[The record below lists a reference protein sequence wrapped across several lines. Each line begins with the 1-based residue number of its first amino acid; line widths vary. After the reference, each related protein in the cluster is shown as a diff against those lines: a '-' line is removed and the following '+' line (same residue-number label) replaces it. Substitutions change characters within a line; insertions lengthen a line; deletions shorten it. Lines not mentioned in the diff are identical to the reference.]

1 MKLFKHYIFLAML
14 VISLILL
21 FSSCKNQKDF
31 SNNNNKT
38 KTEKQVSTKKE
49 EKLEPNEDKTEPNE
63 AKTEPNED
71 KTAPNEE
78 KVDRNEDVVW
88 DEVTEN
94 GVDEE
99 LLLKNIDEKTLTFIA
114 QQFQDICKKIGEGEW
129 YHDVMDS
136 KQYHNVILL
145 GNKAMKP
152 LFLIIYK
159 SPIAGLYEWICSK
172 ALTEISGFDFSN
184 ENNGAGWGNS
194 KEFLE
199 MFIDRVLEQKSN
211 YFQFPVDFNLNH
223 TTKFSCP
230 SPLLQ

>member
-14 VISLILL
+14 VICLTLL

-49 EKLEPNEDKTEPNE
+49 EKLEPSEDKL
-63 AKTEPNED
+63 EPNED
-71 KTAPNEE
+71 
-78 KVDRNEDVVW
+78 KVDRNEDIVW

-114 QQFQDICKKIGEGEW
+114 QQFQDICTKIGEKEKKDKFYWLKGEW

-145 GNKAMKP
+145 DKKAMKP

-199 MFIDRVLEQKSN
+199 MFIDRVLEQK
-211 YFQFPVDFNLNH
+211 
-223 TTKFSCP
+223 K
-230 SPLLQ
+230 

>member
-14 VISLILL
+14 VICLILL

-31 SNNNNKT
+31 SNNNNKI

-49 EKLEPNEDKTEPNE
+49 EKLEPNEDK
-63 AKTEPNED
+63 
-71 KTAPNEE
+71 
-78 KVDRNEDVVW
+78 VDRNEDIVW

-114 QQFQDICKKIGEGEW
+114 QQFQDICEKIGEKEKKDRFYWLKGEW

-199 MFIDRVLEQKSN
+199 MFIDRVLEQK
-211 YFQFPVDFNLNH
+211 
-223 TTKFSCP
+223 K
-230 SPLLQ
+230 

>member
-1 MKLFKHYIFLAML
+1 MKFFKHYIFLAML
-14 VISLILL
+14 VICLILL

-31 SNNNNKT
+31 SNNNNKI

-49 EKLEPNEDKTEPNE
+49 EKLEPNEDTTE
-63 AKTEPNED
+63 
-71 KTAPNEE
+71 PNEE
-78 KVDRNEDVVW
+78 KVDRNEDIVW

-114 QQFQDICKKIGEGEW
+114 QQFQDICKKIGEKEKKDKFYWLKGEW

-172 ALTEISGFDFSN
+172 ALTEISRFDFSN

-194 KEFLE
+194 KECLE
-199 MFIDRVLEQKSN
+199 MFIDRVLEQK
-211 YFQFPVDFNLNH
+211 
-223 TTKFSCP
+223 K
-230 SPLLQ
+230 

>member
-14 VISLILL
+14 VICLILF

-49 EKLEPNEDKTEPNE
+49 EKLEPNEDKTEPRE
-63 AKTEPNED
+63 DTTEPNED
-71 KTAPNEE
+71 TTEPNEE
-78 KVDRNEDVVW
+78 KVDRNEDIVW

-114 QQFQDICKKIGEGEW
+114 QQFQDICTKIGEKEKKDKFYWLKGEW

-199 MFIDRVLEQKSN
+199 MFIDRVLEQK
-211 YFQFPVDFNLNH
+211 
-223 TTKFSCP
+223 K
-230 SPLLQ
+230 

>member
-14 VISLILL
+14 VICLILL

-31 SNNNNKT
+31 SNNNNKI
-38 KTEKQVSTKKE
+38 KTENQVSTKKE

-63 AKTEPNED
+63 D
-71 KTAPNEE
+71 I
-78 KVDRNEDVVW
+78 VW

-114 QQFQDICKKIGEGEW
+114 QQFQDICTKIGEKEKKDKFYWLKGEW

-199 MFIDRVLEQKSN
+199 MFIDRVLERK
-211 YFQFPVDFNLNH
+211 
-223 TTKFSCP
+223 K
-230 SPLLQ
+230 

>member
-14 VISLILL
+14 VICPILL

-49 EKLEPNEDKTEPNE
+49 EKLE
-63 AKTEPNED
+63 
-71 KTAPNEE
+71 PNEE

-114 QQFQDICKKIGEGEW
+114 QQFQDICKKIGEKEKKDKFYWLKGEW

-199 MFIDRVLEQKSN
+199 MFIDRVLEQK
-211 YFQFPVDFNLNH
+211 
-223 TTKFSCP
+223 K
-230 SPLLQ
+230 

>member
-14 VISLILL
+14 VICLIFL

-31 SNNNNKT
+31 SNNNNKI

-49 EKLEPNEDKTEPNE
+49 EKLES
-63 AKTEPNED
+63 
-71 KTAPNEE
+71 NEE

-114 QQFQDICKKIGEGEW
+114 QQFQDICKKIGEKEKKDKFYWLKGEW

-194 KEFLE
+194 KECLE
-199 MFIDRVLEQKSN
+199 MFIDRVLEQK
-211 YFQFPVDFNLNH
+211 
-223 TTKFSCP
+223 K
-230 SPLLQ
+230 

>member
-14 VISLILL
+14 VICLILF
-21 FSSCKNQKDF
+21 FSSCKNQKNF
-31 SNNNNKT
+31 SNNNNKI

-63 AKTEPNED
+63 DKTEPNED
-71 KTAPNEE
+71 K
-78 KVDRNEDVVW
+78 VDRNEDIVW

-94 GVDEE
+94 GVNEE

-114 QQFQDICKKIGEGEW
+114 QQFQDICKKIGEKEKKDKFYWLKGEW

-199 MFIDRVLEQKSN
+199 MFIDRVLEQK
-211 YFQFPVDFNLNH
+211 
-223 TTKFSCP
+223 K
-230 SPLLQ
+230 

>member
-1 MKLFKHYIFLAML
+1 MKLFKHYIFLAIL
-14 VISLILL
+14 VICLIFL
-21 FSSCKNQKDF
+21 FSSSKNQKDF
-31 SNNNNKT
+31 SNNNNKI

-49 EKLEPNEDKTEPNE
+49 EKLESNEEKVDRNEDKTEPS
-63 AKTEPNED
+63 
-71 KTAPNEE
+71 EE

-114 QQFQDICKKIGEGEW
+114 QQFQDICKKIGEKEKKDKFYWLKGEW

-184 ENNGAGWGNS
+184 ENNGARWGNS
-194 KEFLE
+194 KECLE
-199 MFIDRVLEQKSN
+199 MFIDRVLEQK
-211 YFQFPVDFNLNH
+211 
-223 TTKFSCP
+223 K
-230 SPLLQ
+230 

>member
-14 VISLILL
+14 VICLILL

-31 SNNNNKT
+31 SNNNNKI

-49 EKLEPNEDKTEPNE
+49 EKLEPNEDKTEP
-63 AKTEPNED
+63 
-71 KTAPNEE
+71 
-78 KVDRNEDVVW
+78 NEDVVW

-114 QQFQDICKKIGEGEW
+114 QQFQDICKKIGEKEKKDKFYWLKGEW

-145 GNKAMKP
+145 DKKAMKP

-194 KEFLE
+194 KECLE
-199 MFIDRVLEQKSN
+199 MFIDRVLEQK
-211 YFQFPVDFNLNH
+211 
-223 TTKFSCP
+223 K
-230 SPLLQ
+230 

>member
-14 VISLILL
+14 VICLIFL

-31 SNNNNKT
+31 SNNNNKI

-63 AKTEPNED
+63 D
-71 KTAPNEE
+71 
-78 KVDRNEDVVW
+78 KVDRNEDIVW

-114 QQFQDICKKIGEGEW
+114 QQFQDICTKIGEKEKKDKFYWLKGEW

-172 ALTEISGFDFSN
+172 ALTEISRFDFSN

-199 MFIDRVLEQKSN
+199 MFIDRVLEQK
-211 YFQFPVDFNLNH
+211 
-223 TTKFSCP
+223 K
-230 SPLLQ
+230 

>member
-14 VISLILL
+14 VICLILL

-31 SNNNNKT
+31 SNNNNKI

-49 EKLEPNEDKTEPNE
+49 EKLE
-63 AKTEPNED
+63 
-71 KTAPNEE
+71 PNEE

-94 GVDEE
+94 GVNEE

-114 QQFQDICKKIGEGEW
+114 QQFQDICKKIGEKEKKDKFYWLKGEW

-199 MFIDRVLEQKSN
+199 MFIDRVLERK
-211 YFQFPVDFNLNH
+211 
-223 TTKFSCP
+223 K
-230 SPLLQ
+230 

>member
-14 VISLILL
+14 VICLILL

-31 SNNNNKT
+31 SNNNNKL

-49 EKLEPNEDKTEPNE
+49 EKLES
-63 AKTEPNED
+63 
-71 KTAPNEE
+71 NEE
-78 KVDRNEDVVW
+78 KVDRNEDKTEPSEEKVDRHEDVVW

-114 QQFQDICKKIGEGEW
+114 QQFQDICKKIGEKEKKDKFYWLKGEW

-145 GNKAMKP
+145 DKKAMKP

-172 ALTEISGFDFSN
+172 ALTGISGFDFSN

-199 MFIDRVLEQKSN
+199 MFIDRVLEQK
-211 YFQFPVDFNLNH
+211 
-223 TTKFSCP
+223 K
-230 SPLLQ
+230 

>member
-14 VISLILL
+14 VICLILF

-31 SNNNNKT
+31 SNNNNKI

-63 AKTEPNED
+63 AKTKPNED

-114 QQFQDICKKIGEGEW
+114 QQFQDICKKIGEKEKKDKFYWLKGEW

-152 LFLIIYK
+152 LFLVIYK

-199 MFIDRVLEQKSN
+199 MFIDRVLEQK
-211 YFQFPVDFNLNH
+211 
-223 TTKFSCP
+223 K
-230 SPLLQ
+230 

>member
-14 VISLILL
+14 VICLILL

-31 SNNNNKT
+31 SNNNNKI

-49 EKLEPNEDKTEPNE
+49 EKLEPTEDKTEP
-63 AKTEPNED
+63 TED
-71 KTAPNEE
+71 
-78 KVDRNEDVVW
+78 KVDRNEDIVW

-114 QQFQDICKKIGEGEW
+114 QQFQDICTKIGEKEKKDKFYWLKGEW

-199 MFIDRVLEQKSN
+199 MFIDRVLEREK
-211 YFQFPVDFNLNH
+211 
-223 TTKFSCP
+223 
-230 SPLLQ
+230 

>member
-14 VISLILL
+14 VICLILL

-31 SNNNNKT
+31 SNNNNKI

-49 EKLEPNEDKTEPNE
+49 VKLEPNEDKTEPS
-63 AKTEPNED
+63 ED
-71 KTAPNEE
+71 KTEPNEE

-114 QQFQDICKKIGEGEW
+114 QQFQDICKKIGEKEKKDKFYWLKGEW

-199 MFIDRVLEQKSN
+199 MFIDRVLEQK
-211 YFQFPVDFNLNH
+211 
-223 TTKFSCP
+223 K
-230 SPLLQ
+230 

>member
-14 VISLILL
+14 VICLILF

-31 SNNNNKT
+31 SNNNNKM

-49 EKLEPNEDKTEPNE
+49 EKLEPNEDK
-63 AKTEPNED
+63 
-71 KTAPNEE
+71 
-78 KVDRNEDVVW
+78 VDRNEDIVW

-99 LLLKNIDEKTLTFIA
+99 LLLKHIDEKTLTFIA
-114 QQFQDICKKIGEGEW
+114 QQLQDICTKIGEKEKKDKFYWLKGEW
-129 YHDVMDS
+129 YHDVIDS
-136 KQYHNVILL
+136 KQYNNVILL

-199 MFIDRVLEQKSN
+199 MFIDRVLEQK
-211 YFQFPVDFNLNH
+211 
-223 TTKFSCP
+223 K
-230 SPLLQ
+230 

>member
-14 VISLILL
+14 VICLILL

-31 SNNNNKT
+31 SNNNNKI

-49 EKLEPNEDKTEPNE
+49 EKLEPNEDKTEPS
-63 AKTEPNED
+63 ED
-71 KTAPNEE
+71 KTEPNEE

-99 LLLKNIDEKTLTFIA
+99 LLLKNIDEKTLTFVA
-114 QQFQDICKKIGEGEW
+114 QQFQDICKKIGEKEKKDKFYWLKGEW

-199 MFIDRVLEQKSN
+199 MFIDRVLEQK
-211 YFQFPVDFNLNH
+211 
-223 TTKFSCP
+223 K
-230 SPLLQ
+230 

>member
-14 VISLILL
+14 VICLILL

-31 SNNNNKT
+31 SNNNNKI

-63 AKTEPNED
+63 DKTEPNKE
-71 KTAPNEE
+71 KTETNEE

-114 QQFQDICKKIGEGEW
+114 QQFQDICKKIGEKEKKDKFYWLKGEW

-199 MFIDRVLEQKSN
+199 MFIDRVLEQK
-211 YFQFPVDFNLNH
+211 
-223 TTKFSCP
+223 K
-230 SPLLQ
+230 

>member
-14 VISLILL
+14 VICLILL

-49 EKLEPNEDKTEPNE
+49 EKLEPSEDKLEPNEDKTEPNE
-63 AKTEPNED
+63 DKTE
-71 KTAPNEE
+71 PNEE
-78 KVDRNEDVVW
+78 KVDRNEDIVW

-94 GVDEE
+94 GVNEE

-114 QQFQDICKKIGEGEW
+114 QQFQDICKKIGEKEKKDKFYWLKGEW

-199 MFIDRVLEQKSN
+199 MFIDRVLEQK
-211 YFQFPVDFNLNH
+211 
-223 TTKFSCP
+223 K
-230 SPLLQ
+230 

>member
-14 VISLILL
+14 VICLILL

-31 SNNNNKT
+31 SNNNNKI

-49 EKLEPNEDKTEPNE
+49 EKLEPNEEKVDR
-63 AKTEPNED
+63 NED
-71 KTAPNEE
+71 KTEPNEE

-94 GVDEE
+94 GVNEE

-114 QQFQDICKKIGEGEW
+114 QQFQDICKKIGEKEKKDKFYWLKGEW

-194 KEFLE
+194 KECLE
-199 MFIDRVLEQKSN
+199 MFIDRVLEQK
-211 YFQFPVDFNLNH
+211 
-223 TTKFSCP
+223 K
-230 SPLLQ
+230 

>member
-14 VISLILL
+14 VICLILL

-31 SNNNNKT
+31 SNNNNKI

-49 EKLEPNEDKTEPNE
+49 EKLEPNEDKAET
-63 AKTEPNED
+63 NED

-78 KVDRNEDVVW
+78 KLEPSEDKVDRNEDIVW

-114 QQFQDICKKIGEGEW
+114 QQFQDICKKIGEKEKKDKFYWLKGEW

-199 MFIDRVLEQKSN
+199 MFIDRVLEQK
-211 YFQFPVDFNLNH
+211 
-223 TTKFSCP
+223 K
-230 SPLLQ
+230 

>member
-14 VISLILL
+14 VIFLILL

-31 SNNNNKT
+31 SNNNNKI

-49 EKLEPNEDKTEPNE
+49 EKLEPNEDKIEPNE
-63 AKTEPNED
+63 DKTEPNED
-71 KTAPNEE
+71 K
-78 KVDRNEDVVW
+78 VDRNEDIVW

-114 QQFQDICKKIGEGEW
+114 QQFQDICTKIGEKEKKDKFYWLKGEW

-199 MFIDRVLEQKSN
+199 MFIDRVLEQK
-211 YFQFPVDFNLNH
+211 
-223 TTKFSCP
+223 K
-230 SPLLQ
+230 

>member
-1 MKLFKHYIFLAML
+1 ML
-14 VISLILL
+14 VICLTLL

-49 EKLEPNEDKTEPNE
+49 EKLEPSEDKL
-63 AKTEPNED
+63 EPNED
-71 KTAPNEE
+71 
-78 KVDRNEDVVW
+78 KVDRNEDIVW

-114 QQFQDICKKIGEGEW
+114 QQFQDICTKIGEKEKKDKFYWLKGEW

-145 GNKAMKP
+145 DKKAMKP
-152 LFLIIYK
+152 LFLIIY
-159 SPIAGLYEWICSK
+159 
-172 ALTEISGFDFSN
+172 
-184 ENNGAGWGNS
+184 
-194 KEFLE
+194 
-199 MFIDRVLEQKSN
+199 
-211 YFQFPVDFNLNH
+211 
-223 TTKFSCP
+223 
-230 SPLLQ
+230 

>member
-1 MKLFKHYIFLAML
+1 MKLFKHFIFLAML
-14 VISLILL
+14 VICLILL

-49 EKLEPNEDKTEPNE
+49 EKLEPSEDKLEPSEDKLEPNEDKTEPNE
-63 AKTEPNED
+63 D
-71 KTAPNEE
+71 

-114 QQFQDICKKIGEGEW
+114 QQFQDICKKIGEKEKKDKFYWLKGEW

-199 MFIDRVLEQKSN
+199 MFIDRVLERK
-211 YFQFPVDFNLNH
+211 
-223 TTKFSCP
+223 K
-230 SPLLQ
+230 

>member
-14 VISLILL
+14 VICLILL

-31 SNNNNKT
+31 SNNNNKI

-63 AKTEPNED
+63 
-71 KTAPNEE
+71 E
-78 KVDRNEDVVW
+78 KLDRNEDIVW

-114 QQFQDICKKIGEGEW
+114 QQFQDICEKIGEKEKKDKFYWLKGEW

-199 MFIDRVLEQKSN
+199 MFIDRVLERK
-211 YFQFPVDFNLNH
+211 
-223 TTKFSCP
+223 K
-230 SPLLQ
+230 

>member
-14 VISLILL
+14 VICLILL

-31 SNNNNKT
+31 SNNNNKI

-49 EKLEPNEDKTEPNE
+49 EKLEPSEDKTEPNE
-63 AKTEPNED
+63 DTTEPSED
-71 KTAPNEE
+71 KTEPNEE

-99 LLLKNIDEKTLTFIA
+99 LLIKNIDEKTLTFIA
-114 QQFQDICKKIGEGEW
+114 QQFQDICKKIGEKEKKDKFYWLKGEW

-199 MFIDRVLEQKSN
+199 MFIDRVLEQK
-211 YFQFPVDFNLNH
+211 
-223 TTKFSCP
+223 K
-230 SPLLQ
+230 

>member
-14 VISLILL
+14 VICLILF

-31 SNNNNKT
+31 SNNNNKI

-63 AKTEPNED
+63 D
-71 KTAPNEE
+71 

-94 GVDEE
+94 GVNEE

-114 QQFQDICKKIGEGEW
+114 QQFQDICKKIGEKEKKDKFYWLKGEW

-199 MFIDRVLEQKSN
+199 MFIDRVLERK
-211 YFQFPVDFNLNH
+211 
-223 TTKFSCP
+223 K
-230 SPLLQ
+230 

>member
-14 VISLILL
+14 VICLILL

-31 SNNNNKT
+31 SNNNNKI

-49 EKLEPNEDKTEPNE
+49 EKLEPNEDKTEPNKE
-63 AKTEPNED
+63 KTE
-71 KTAPNEE
+71 TNEE

-114 QQFQDICKKIGEGEW
+114 QQFQDICKKIGEKEKKDKFYWLKGEW

-199 MFIDRVLEQKSN
+199 MFIDRVLEQK
-211 YFQFPVDFNLNH
+211 
-223 TTKFSCP
+223 K
-230 SPLLQ
+230 

>member
-1 MKLFKHYIFLAML
+1 MKLFKHYIFLAVL
-14 VISLILL
+14 VICLILL

-31 SNNNNKT
+31 SNNNNKI

-49 EKLEPNEDKTEPNE
+49 EKLEPNEDKTEPNKE
-63 AKTEPNED
+63 KTE
-71 KTAPNEE
+71 PNEE

-114 QQFQDICKKIGEGEW
+114 QQFQDICKKIGEKEKKDKFYWLKGEW

-194 KEFLE
+194 KECLE
-199 MFIDRVLEQKSN
+199 MFIDRVLEQK
-211 YFQFPVDFNLNH
+211 
-223 TTKFSCP
+223 K
-230 SPLLQ
+230 

>member
-14 VISLILL
+14 VICLIFL

-31 SNNNNKT
+31 SNNNNKI

-49 EKLEPNEDKTEPNE
+49 EKLESNEDKVDRNEDKTEPS
-63 AKTEPNED
+63 
-71 KTAPNEE
+71 EE

-114 QQFQDICKKIGEGEW
+114 QQFQDICKKIGEKEKKDKFYWLKGEW

-199 MFIDRVLEQKSN
+199 MFIDRVLEQK
-211 YFQFPVDFNLNH
+211 
-223 TTKFSCP
+223 K
-230 SPLLQ
+230 

>member
-14 VISLILL
+14 VICLILL

-49 EKLEPNEDKTEPNE
+49 EKLEPTEDKTEP
-63 AKTEPNED
+63 TED
-71 KTAPNEE
+71 
-78 KVDRNEDVVW
+78 KVDRNEDIVW

-114 QQFQDICKKIGEGEW
+114 QQFQDICTKIGEKEKKDKFYWLKGEW

-199 MFIDRVLEQKSN
+199 MFIDRVLEREK
-211 YFQFPVDFNLNH
+211 
-223 TTKFSCP
+223 
-230 SPLLQ
+230 

>member
-14 VISLILL
+14 VICLILL

-31 SNNNNKT
+31 SNNNNKI

-49 EKLEPNEDKTEPNE
+49 DKLELSEDKLEPNEEKL
-63 AKTEPNED
+63 EPNED

-114 QQFQDICKKIGEGEW
+114 QQFQDICKKIGEKEKKDKFYWLKGEW

-199 MFIDRVLEQKSN
+199 MFIDRVLEQK
-211 YFQFPVDFNLNH
+211 
-223 TTKFSCP
+223 K
-230 SPLLQ
+230 

>member
-14 VISLILL
+14 VICPILL

-31 SNNNNKT
+31 SNNNNKI

-63 AKTEPNED
+63 DKTEPNED
-71 KTAPNEE
+71 KTEPSED

-94 GVDEE
+94 GVNEE

-114 QQFQDICKKIGEGEW
+114 QQFQDICKKIGEKEKKDKFYWLKGEW

-199 MFIDRVLEQKSN
+199 MFIDRVLEQK
-211 YFQFPVDFNLNH
+211 
-223 TTKFSCP
+223 K
-230 SPLLQ
+230 

>member
-14 VISLILL
+14 VICLILL

-31 SNNNNKT
+31 SNNNNKI

-63 AKTEPNED
+63 EKLEPNEDKTEPNED
-71 KTAPNEE
+71 K
-78 KVDRNEDVVW
+78 VDRNEDIVW

-114 QQFQDICKKIGEGEW
+114 QQFQDICKKIGEKEKKDKFYWLKGEW

-194 KEFLE
+194 KECLE
-199 MFIDRVLEQKSN
+199 MFIDRVLEQK
-211 YFQFPVDFNLNH
+211 
-223 TTKFSCP
+223 K
-230 SPLLQ
+230 

>member
-14 VISLILL
+14 VICLILL

-31 SNNNNKT
+31 SNNNNKI

-49 EKLEPNEDKTEPNE
+49 EKLEPNEEKVDRNEDKTEPS
-63 AKTEPNED
+63 
-71 KTAPNEE
+71 EE

-114 QQFQDICKKIGEGEW
+114 QQFQDICKKIGEKEKKDKFYWLKGEW

-194 KEFLE
+194 KECLE
-199 MFIDRVLEQKSN
+199 MFIDRVLEQK
-211 YFQFPVDFNLNH
+211 
-223 TTKFSCP
+223 K
-230 SPLLQ
+230 

>member
-1 MKLFKHYIFLAML
+1 ML
-14 VISLILL
+14 VICLILL

-31 SNNNNKT
+31 SNNNNKI

-49 EKLEPNEDKTEPNE
+49 EKLEPSEDKTE
-63 AKTEPNED
+63 TS
-71 KTAPNEE
+71 EE

-114 QQFQDICKKIGEGEW
+114 QQFQDICKKIGEKEKKDKFYWLKGEW

-159 SPIAGLYEWICSK
+159 SPIASLYEWICSK

-199 MFIDRVLEQKSN
+199 MFIDRVLEQK
-211 YFQFPVDFNLNH
+211 
-223 TTKFSCP
+223 K
-230 SPLLQ
+230 

>member
-14 VISLILL
+14 VICLILF

-31 SNNNNKT
+31 SNNNNKA

-49 EKLEPNEDKTEPNE
+49 EKLEPNEDKTEPS
-63 AKTEPNED
+63 ED
-71 KTAPNEE
+71 KTDPSEE

-114 QQFQDICKKIGEGEW
+114 QQFQDICKKIGEKEKKDKFYWLKGEW

-194 KEFLE
+194 KECLE
-199 MFIDRVLEQKSN
+199 MFIDRVLEQK
-211 YFQFPVDFNLNH
+211 
-223 TTKFSCP
+223 K
-230 SPLLQ
+230 